1 MKRSFKDERSPGDA
15 AQKSEVLCRYRTLYR
30 KITALWF
37 QARPHTRPAIHCDAN
52 YRSVTVD
59 GTARNMKRYAANDD
73 TGDEEDYDFPVWS
86 GVLPVLFHRGPSQ
99 KDERNLSDVAVR
111 QHLQIF
117 ASD

>member
-1 MKRSFKDERSPGDA
+1 
-15 AQKSEVLCRYRTLYR
+15 
-30 KITALWF
+30 
-37 QARPHTRPAIHCDAN
+37 
-52 YRSVTVD
+52 
-59 GTARNMKRYAANDD
+59 MKRYAANDD